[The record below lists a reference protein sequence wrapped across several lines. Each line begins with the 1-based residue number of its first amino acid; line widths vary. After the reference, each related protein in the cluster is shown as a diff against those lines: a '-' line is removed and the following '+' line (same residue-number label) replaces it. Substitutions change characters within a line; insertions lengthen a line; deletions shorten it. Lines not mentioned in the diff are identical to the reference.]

1 MKRVTS
7 CYSIAL
13 LLVSTVS
20 AMAIPQSFINGV
32 GNGPVIPAT
41 PRFNRDLTA
50 NFLDAKQWT
59 QNQLDGPWQEL
70 SVRAGREVAQ
80 MTANPTLFG
89 SVPGSVRMFREAGKL
104 DEIIITYLDAG
115 NFFGFDYDGEKTAQ
129 EKASGE
135 KRRSEF
141 QQQYK
146 RIAEDLRS
154 RLTKGC
160 GSAQQNAVGRTAEL
174 RTAFEE
180 YRTDGF
186 VLRLALRDNSSVALH
201 IQQDNHAAKSL
212 VAPGLEKLSAKERKA
227 LLLKNVQTNQR
238 GDQII
243 GGLPTL
249 QQGYTPF
256 CGVLSLAMLAQ
267 YHGLRVEPEALVAG
281 AEFKNTGNA
290 KGSDI
295 PGLYKAVA
303 EELGMKLQIGKSLN
317 RETIE
322 RLISEGQPVVVW
334 RRVTKERDLAHSTN
348 TQKILNDSS
357 AQLPPLREEE
367 RSYPNKSDRNLPS
380 HASVICGYNRDK
392 GEVLFSEPWGNAAR
406 ERRMRIEEMEATV
419 YQTFI
424 FRL

>member
-1 MKRVTS
+1 MKRN
-7 CYSIAL
+7 SISNLVCL
-13 LLVSTVS
+13 LLASTIS

-59 QNQLDGPWQEL
+59 QNQLDGPWQEV
-70 SVRAGREVAQ
+70 SMRAGREVAQ

-89 SVPGSVRMFREAGKL
+89 SVPGSVRLFREAGKL

-115 NFFGFDYDGEKTAQ
+115 KYFGFDYDGEKTAL
-129 EKASGE
+129 EKAAGE
-135 KRRSEF
+135 KRRGEF
-141 QQQYK
+141 QQMYK
-146 RIAEDLRS
+146 RIADDLRS
-154 RLTKGC
+154 RLSKGC

-186 VLRLALRDNSSVALH
+186 VLRLALRENHSVALH
-201 IQQDNHAAKSL
+201 IQRDNHVSKSL
-212 VAPGLEKLSAKERKA
+212 VDPTMEKMSAKERKSS
-227 LLLKNVQTNQR
+227 LLKNVQTNQR

-303 EELGMKLQIGKSLN
+303 EELGLKLQIGKSLN

-348 TQKILNDSS
+348 TQKVLDDPT
-357 AQLPPLREEE
+357 AQLPPLREEQ
-367 RSYPNKSDRNLPS
+367 RSYPNKSDRNIPS
-380 HASVICGYNRDK
+380 HASVICGYNRAK
-392 GEVLFSEPWGNAAR
+392 GEVIFSEPWGDAAR
-406 ERRMRIEEMEATV
+406 ERHMRIEEMEATV

>member
-1 MKRVTS
+1 
-7 CYSIAL
+7 
-13 LLVSTVS
+13 
-20 AMAIPQSFINGV
+20 MAIPQSFIGGV

-50 NFLDAKQWT
+50 NFLDSKQWT

-70 SVRAGREVAQ
+70 STRAGREVAQ

-89 SVPGSVRMFREAGKL
+89 SVPGSVRLFREAGKL

-115 NFFGFDYDGEKTAQ
+115 KYFGFDYDGEKTAQ
-129 EKASGE
+129 EKAAGE

-146 RIAEDLRS
+146 RIADDLRS
-154 RLTKGC
+154 RLSKGC

-201 IQQDNHAAKSL
+201 IQQDNHVSKSL
-212 VAPGLEKLSAKERKA
+212 VDPNLEKLSSKERKSS
-227 LLLKNVQTNQR
+227 LLKNVQTNQR

-303 EELGMKLQIGKSLN
+303 EELGLKLQIGKSLN
-317 RETIE
+317 GETIE

-348 TQKILNDSS
+348 TQKIIDDPT
-357 AQLPPLREEE
+357 AQLPPLRDEQ
-367 RSYPNKSDRNLPS
+367 RSYPNKSDRNIPS
-380 HASVICGYNRDK
+380 HASVICGYNRQK
-392 GEVLFSEPWGNAAR
+392 GEVIFSEPWGNAAR